1 MIQTFTQNDILRYA
15 YEETTTEENQQI
27 EELLMHD
34 HELLLFYLDIMD
46 LKAGLNKVELEPS
59 TRVIDT
65 ILSYSKEKRKQNQSR
80 RQYH

>member
-65 ILSYSKEKRKQNQSR
+65 ILSYSKEKRQQSQSR
-80 RQYH
+80 QQYH

>member
-15 YEETTTEENQQI
+15 YEETSTEENQQI

-46 LKAGLNKVELEPS
+46 LKAGLTKVELQPS
-59 TRVIDT
+59 TRVTDT
-65 ILSYSKEKRKQNQSR
+65 ILEYSRASRQKNQSR
-80 RQYH
+80 QESY

>member
-34 HELLLFYLDIMD
+34 HELLLFYLDVMD
-46 LKAGLNKVELEPS
+46 LKAGLNKIELEPS

-65 ILSYSKEKRKQNQSR
+65 ILNYSKEKRQQSQSR
-80 RQYH
+80 QQYH

>member
-65 ILSYSKEKRKQNQSR
+65 ILSYSKEKRQQNQSR